1 MLPENK
7 NKMEKEL
14 KEFFGSNRIREELDN
29 ITDFDNYPAI
39 KDFYASLYESSYC
52 WLVKENK
59 ADGRVFHY
67 FKNDMS
73 ENLSGNYEG
82 FFSEEEIYKIE
93 KVVVNNLKDKEGPL
107 TYSDIKNEIKNE
119 VYEAAYSEKNWL
131 FEEEVNEYAEL
142 LNYYNKLGEK
152 GEEDKINNL
161 IKELAEITNTVFDK
175 EEDDFGDLAEKFVSN
190 AKAIEI
196 FNDYS
201 DIVEGVLDAT
211 YHSTLVC
218 SNYEEESGD
227 NILLNNYI
235 FGVYQG
241 GEGFLGLLTKEIDDK
256 ERAEYVNDLREEEKS
271 AFQEILEEKYGLTL
285 DVLANQKKTNEWK
298 EKNKSFA
305 DGLISELENASRY
318 DANTLIFLADMPLG
332 DIIALDIIRDESFS
346 KTKLDLSLIKE
357 SKLNIQE
364 ASGGFYDYCNGA
376 GSVIDIEFKNIEV
389 PLTLIKPIV
398 QDVMNTGYYEANQ
411 CYGFTGTIY
420 EKSKIS
426 IIEAKKEELKKE
438 NKRKNTI

>member
-1 MLPENK
+1 
-7 NKMEKEL
+7 
-14 KEFFGSNRIREELDN
+14 
-29 ITDFDNYPAI
+29 
-39 KDFYASLYESSYC
+39 
-52 WLVKENK
+52 
-59 ADGRVFHY
+59 
-67 FKNDMS
+67 MS
-73 ENLSGNYEG
+73 ENLSGNYEE

-93 KVVVNNLKDKEGPL
+93 KAVINNLKDKEGPL

-119 VYEAAYSEKNWL
+119 VYNAAYDEKNWL
-131 FEEEVNEYAEL
+131 FEEEVSDYAEL
-142 LNYYNKLGEK
+142 LKYYDKLEEA
-152 GEEDKINNL
+152 GEEEKIQKL
-161 IKELAEITNTVFDK
+161 IKELSKITNTIFDK

-211 YHSTLVC
+211 YYSTLVC
-218 SNYEEESGD
+218 SNYEEENGD
-227 NILLNNYI
+227 NSLLNNYI
-235 FGVYQG
+235 FGSYKG
-241 GEGFLGLLTKEIDDK
+241 GEGLLGLLTQEIDNK
-256 ERAEYVNDLREEEKS
+256 ERAEYVDDLREKEKP

-285 DVLANQKKTNEWK
+285 DVLASQEKTNEWK
-298 EKNKSFA
+298 EKNQPFA
-305 DGLISELENASRY
+305 NGLILELENASKY
-318 DANTLIFLADMPLG
+318 DANTLIFLANMPLG
-332 DIIALDIIRDESFS
+332 DIIALDIIRDESFN

-364 ASGGFYDYCNGA
+364 ASGGFYDYLNGA

-426 IIEAKKEELKKE
+426 IIEAEKEELKKV